1 MCEDTYGEAFLRNLR
16 AINRHSS
23 FDYAER
29 QTIKPM
35 QQCELAE
42 WLRERWPELADP
54 VRYTPPDVA
63 AKLCYELAAAM
74 AIRKTYESRAYMRII
89 VCAVAILISTVYLIL
104 FN

>member
-35 QQCELAE
+35 
-42 WLRERWPELADP
+42 
-54 VRYTPPDVA
+54 
-63 AKLCYELAAAM
+63 
-74 AIRKTYESRAYMRII
+74 
-89 VCAVAILISTVYLIL
+89 
-104 FN
+104 